1 LICERLEKLLEVFN
15 FVVPDL
21 LSGVIHFRGDG
32 ECLRLE
38 LSSPEISVVLGDGYS
53 GKINFLLVHHDLSA
67 HHEPVYLLG
76 ESSVVGEVAHLL
88 AIDQRFEPW
97 SFCFSFVSTHE
108 FSQHVLARIR
118 RNDVVFGLRFGAS
131 THPSLH
137 VFETFEVSS
146 DKAGQVLY
154 KDLAIGI
161 ELVKVFAA
169 RDLLVSVVSQLTLL
183 GKAFLIGVFME
194 GKAVFSFLEQI

>member
-1 LICERLEKLLEVFN
+1 MCERLEKLLEVFN

-137 VFETFEVSS
+137 VFET
-146 DKAGQVLY
+146 
-154 KDLAIGI
+154 
-161 ELVKVFAA
+161 
-169 RDLLVSVVSQLTLL
+169 
-183 GKAFLIGVFME
+183 
-194 GKAVFSFLEQI
+194 